1 MYDKDTGILLLMLET
16 IGKILKYTGDLTNA
30 EDFENDTESF
40 DATIMNFIVLGESIS
55 KLSKNFKENNKEIQW
70 NKIYDFRNVL
80 AHDYFGILPEEVW
93 QIIKKD
99 IPKLKTDLE
108 KISGK

>member
-40 DATIMNFIVLGESIS
+40 DATIMNFIVLGESI
-55 KLSKNFKENNKEIQW
+55 
-70 NKIYDFRNVL
+70 
-80 AHDYFGILPEEVW
+80 
-93 QIIKKD
+93 
-99 IPKLKTDLE
+99 
-108 KISGK
+108 